1 MKQYNDEAGTA
12 IAIILDPSLT
22 VIALRTFDVSI
33 SDHRY
38 HHLQASLGE
47 VLH

>member
-1 MKQYNDEAGTA
+1 MEQYNDDTGTA

-22 VIALRTFDVSI
+22 VIALGTFYVSM

-38 HHLQASLGE
+38 HHLQASPGE